1 MGAVQLL
8 RSSADNQASKT
19 HTSSVPPPDYHQEAS
34 HFEEKLIQVNS
45 IIPFIP
51 GQCQDTTRVNLQVAE
66 MHGELMEFNSHL
78 QYRLQAAE
86 RFADRLRTEL
96 VHLRGPL
103 PSDYAA
109 GDDDNSRSFNLASSS
124 ESPWIHIW
132 IPSTFLVHGT
142 VDSHHV
148 YQVFC
153 LITF

>member
-1 MGAVQLL
+1 
-8 RSSADNQASKT
+8 
-19 HTSSVPPPDYHQEAS
+19 
-34 HFEEKLIQVNS
+34 
-45 IIPFIP
+45 
-51 GQCQDTTRVNLQVAE
+51 

-78 QYRLQAAE
+78 QYGLQAAE

-109 GDDDNSRSFNLASSS
+109 SDDENNRSSNLASS

-148 YQVFC
+148 YQVF
-153 LITF
+153 FYF